1 MTAVI
6 PTPRKPWQPTAFERL
21 EDLLIVVAAFGVAS
35 ISVKFTGLNGKLGF
49 FFSLFFALLVL
60 NFGFH
65 YLKRGSAAAKD
76 SLLKVLTIM
85 AIVTTLIPIASIVGT
100 VFAKAIKGSTGE
112 Y

>member
-65 YLKRGSAAAKD
+65 
-76 SLLKVLTIM
+76 
-85 AIVTTLIPIASIVGT
+85 
-100 VFAKAIKGSTGE
+100 
-112 Y
+112 